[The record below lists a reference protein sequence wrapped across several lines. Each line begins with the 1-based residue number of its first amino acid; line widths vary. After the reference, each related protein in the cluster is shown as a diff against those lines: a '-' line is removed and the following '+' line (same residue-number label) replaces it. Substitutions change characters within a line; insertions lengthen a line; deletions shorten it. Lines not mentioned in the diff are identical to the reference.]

1 MTDDFCRV
9 SIVLC
14 TFNRAQLLGPA
25 LDAVLSQTEGSPP
38 YEVLVVDNNS
48 RDHTRE
54 LVQQRQ
60 ATAGPRLRYVFE
72 AQQGLSFARNAGIA
86 HARGDLV
93 AFTDDDIRV
102 APNWVSSIQKA
113 FDTHADV
120 DCVGGRILPEWS
132 APPPR
137 WLTRNAWVGA
147 LALQDYGPE
156 RFFVDPANPV
166 CLAGANLLFRK
177 QVFDEIGAFS
187 TEFGSRSEDTELM
200 TRFWSSGRRAMYVP
214 EVAVAAPVSEDR
226 TDKGVLS
233 SLACANR
240 QLCPARGG
248 NRAARGW
255 RAGTPSSR
263 TRDPAFRR
271 SRAGRARVVVHQR
284 VAPPARSG
292 GFWHECQLREIL
304 GYMRDSRARHCRTRA
319 RGVTATAASGESRA
333 RTGL

>member
-137 WLTRNAWVGA
+137 WLTRDTWVGA

-156 RFFVDPANPV
+156 RFSVDPANPV

-177 QVFDEIGAFS
+177 QVFDGIGAFS

-226 TDKGVLS
+226 LTKAYLS
-233 SLACANR
+233 ILACANR

-255 RAGTPSSR
+255 RAGTPSSGA
-263 TRDPAFRR
+263 RDPAFRR

-284 VAPPARSG
+284 VPPPARSA
-292 GFWHECQLREIL
+292 GFLARVSTA
-304 GYMRDSRARHCRTRA
+304 RDPRLHA
-319 RGVTATAASGESRA
+319 
-333 RTGL
+333 

>member
-113 FDTHADV
+113 FDEKYDAVMHFAAV
-120 DCVGGRILPEWS
+120 AS
-132 APPPR
+132 
-137 WLTRNAWVGA
+137 
-147 LALQDYGPE
+147 
-156 RFFVDPANPV
+156 
-166 CLAGANLLFRK
+166 
-177 QVFDEIGAFS
+177 
-187 TEFGSRSEDTELM
+187 
-200 TRFWSSGRRAMYVP
+200 VP
-214 EVAVAAPVSEDR
+214 ESIKSPETVREQPCSKFCV
-226 TDKGVLS
+226 
-233 SLACANR
+233 
-240 QLCPARGG
+240 PARRLSDG
-248 NRAARGW
+248 RFH
-255 RAGTPSSR
+255 TPSSIDAPEIPLFWWHR
-263 TRDPAFRR
+263 QTG
-271 SRAGRARVVVHQR
+271 SCGNSVGHRVIPTSKV
-284 VAPPARSG
+284 S
-292 GFWHECQLREIL
+292 
-304 GYMRDSRARHCRTRA
+304 
-319 RGVTATAASGESRA
+319 
-333 RTGL
+333 